1 MSAHASLD
9 NGDVTTRT
17 SHPLIVHV
25 IPYDDI
31 GGVETAADSV
41 PPGPYPAFELRRI
54 YVASVREP
62 RPRPY
67 VYESGVG
74 SENSPRAFARTL
86 RHLLDLRPKVVI
98 VSLWRSCIVGL
109 ALKALRPRTR
119 LVVFLH
125 NVKHSNWVDSVLTR
139 LAARASDAILADST
153 CTAEQRLGRDWAPHV
168 RPVSFLTS
176 RLSQVTPLGPSPR
189 FITWGRLHPRKRIH
203 LALDMFALVHAKRR
217 DARFTIIGPDRGERA
232 MLEAKAADLGVEE
245 AVEFAGPKS
254 IEEIALAAEQ
264 ASFFV
269 QTSSFEGMGM
279 AAVEAMQ
286 LGLVPVVTPVGEIGS
301 YVEDGRNGVWFETPH
316 KAAERVEELLG
327 APDEFLAM
335 RQAATRTW
343 NDHPLHREDF
353 LEACAMLAS
362 EDDQR

>member
-1 MSAHASLD
+1 VSTPEPF
-9 NGDVTTRT
+9 GDGNIPERRT
-17 SHPLIVHV
+17 LPLIAHI

-74 SENSPRAFARTL
+74 SENSPRAFVRTL
-86 RHLLDLRPKVVI
+86 RHLLDLRPQVVI

-139 LAARASDAILADST
+139 LAVRASNAILADST
-153 CTAEQRLGRDWAPHV
+153 CTAEQRLGKDWAPHV

-176 RLSQVTPLGPSPR
+176 RLSQVTPLAPTPR

-203 LALDMFALVHAKRR
+203 LALEMFALVHASRR
-217 DARFTIIGPDRGERA
+217 DARFTIIGPDRGERT
-232 MLEAKAADLGVEE
+232 MLETRAADLGVAH
-245 AVEFAGPKS
+245 AVDFAGPKT
-254 IEEIALAAEQ
+254 IEEIALAAAQ

-301 YVEDGRNGVWFETPH
+301 YVEDRRNGVWFETPQ
-316 KAAERVEELLG
+316 KAAQRVEQLLDS
-327 APDEFLAM
+327 PEEFLAM
-335 RQAATRTW
+335 RQSATQTW
-343 NDHPLHREDF
+343 HDHPLHRDDF

-362 EDDQR
+362 EANPR